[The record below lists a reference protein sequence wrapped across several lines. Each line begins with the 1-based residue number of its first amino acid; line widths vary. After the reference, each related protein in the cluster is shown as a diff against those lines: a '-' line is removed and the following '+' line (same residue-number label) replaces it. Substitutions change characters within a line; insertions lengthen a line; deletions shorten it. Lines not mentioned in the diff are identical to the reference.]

1 MAMQLEIY
9 VYMHPSVLVYETR
22 SNCGWDDVE
31 CRWKEGGRSAREL
44 EAGLGLGFVAF
55 SFFFFSNF
63 STAARYCFTGHA
75 RIGSLRVRVT
85 FIKCRCSA
93 LPTVRLRCL
102 PRGRNERCHP

>member
-55 SFFFFSNF
+55 SLLFFFQLFHCRSILLYRTRSNW
-63 STAARYCFTGHA
+63 
-75 RIGSLRVRVT
+75 I
-85 FIKCRCSA
+85 SA
-93 LPTVRLRCL
+93 
-102 PRGRNERCHP
+102 